1 MHLNIIQVSIM
12 LETAYSY
19 LLNFELGNGMA
30 KFMTPN
36 AMDLVIPKLIQ
47 SFDFFPLY
55 TPVRASS
62 MQSKSDK
69 HVKSCQHSVSIVHR
83 FYVVNVF
90 NEEIN
95 LQMIKSEWSGV
106 DREKVKILRLFCESL
121 LFEKQCMTFRGNAN
135 TFFMASY
142 FHIFSTQFILFPS
155 LMKMI
160 YFYAIVIVF
169 PLSNLLYFSDLSCFN
184 GAFEIQDTS

>member
-1 MHLNIIQVSIM
+1 M
-12 LETAYSY
+12 
-19 LLNFELGNGMA
+19 
-30 KFMTPN
+30 K
-36 AMDLVIPKLIQ
+36 
-47 SFDFFPLY
+47 
-55 TPVRASS
+55 
-62 MQSKSDK
+62 
-69 HVKSCQHSVSIVHR
+69 
-83 FYVVNVF
+83 
-90 NEEIN
+90 
-95 LQMIKSEWSGV
+95 WSGV
-106 DREKVKILRLFCESL
+106 NREKVKILRLFCESL

-184 GAFEIQDTS
+184 GAFEIQDDSKQNVNKSDFNICFANCNSFIGAYATSLIVQMVTAFVQKFQHQQVKLERYI